1 MANCEETI
9 AELDRFLDGEMSDDF
24 RAHVHAHLEGCTDCL
39 SAFDFQAELK
49 AAIRRKCSSEP
60 LPPSLLS
67 KIQACF
73 APEFGEQPDAGPDT
87 QATAPDS

>member
-1 MANCEETI
+1 MANCKETI
-9 AELDRFLDGEMSDDF
+9 AELDRFLDGELTDDF
-24 RAHVHAHLEGCTDCL
+24 RAHIHAHLAGCTDCL

-67 KIQACF
+67 KLEACL
-73 APEFGEQPDAGPDT
+73 APGFEQQLDDADQPPAG
-87 QATAPDS
+87 